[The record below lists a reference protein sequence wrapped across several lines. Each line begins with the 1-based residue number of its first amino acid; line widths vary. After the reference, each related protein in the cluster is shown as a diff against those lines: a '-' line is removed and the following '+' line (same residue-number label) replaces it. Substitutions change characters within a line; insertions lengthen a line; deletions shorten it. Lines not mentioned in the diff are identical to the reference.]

1 MAGRIDN
8 RVQPP
13 VPTTIVQAEGVT
25 TPAPP
30 PNTVPQRTVSPTEAQ
45 VSNPAQPYGIGGA
58 VNSAA

>member
-8 RVQPP
+8 RVQAP

-25 TPAPP
+25 VPAPP
-30 PNTVPQRTVSPTEAQ
+30 PNTVPPRAVSPTESQA
-45 VSNPAQPYGIGGA
+45 SNPAQAFGVGGV